1 MVPAFVN
8 WNTVWG
14 VFKISFCKDEKMVS
28 WHKRSY
34 QIFRYQLVESLCP
47 IARAGETPVES
58 REREVFLPLT
68 YLSMCVSTCLGVQAA
83 LSCVGS
89 CFQRLKLRLDHRNH
103 RWLVHFSEMKGCLA
117 NAAEVD
123 GSTGTVC
130 FAAAASNNELTLSTS
145 MSLGN
150 PSKLLPSM
158 AGR

>member
-1 MVPAFVN
+1 MVSAFVN

-47 IARAGETPVES
+47 IARAGETPAES
-58 REREVFLPLT
+58 GEREVFLPLI
-68 YLSMCVSTCLGVQAA
+68 YLSTCLGVQAA

-103 RWLVHFSEMKGCLA
+103 RWLVHFSEKKGCLA
-117 NAAEVD
+117 YAAEVD
-123 GSTGTVC
+123 GYTGTVC
-130 FAAAASNNELTLSTS
+130 FAAASSNNELTLS
-145 MSLGN
+145 MSWSN